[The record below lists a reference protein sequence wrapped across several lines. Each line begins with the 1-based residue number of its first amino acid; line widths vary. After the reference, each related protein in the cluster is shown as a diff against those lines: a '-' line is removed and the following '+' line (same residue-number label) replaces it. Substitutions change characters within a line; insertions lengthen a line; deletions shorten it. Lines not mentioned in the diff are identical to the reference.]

1 MQTRSRACSRPFAKA
16 CSSGRLRRRAID
28 RRRKPTL
35 AANPHLKLIFGY
47 PAEAR
52 ETDGRALCAASGLST
67 PMRGQPCCRGFAEDG
82 AVTDYLLRMRRVTW
96 FAGLGGSHRTA
107 RPARSGG
114 LLRVEALVR
123 DVSER
128 KRLDDQSKDIYQ
140 QILQSEK
147 MAALGQT
154 ISGVAHELNNP
165 LATILSWAERLSEK
179 ALDDT
184 SQARRCRV
192 ILSEAER
199 AARIVR
205 NLLTFARKR
214 QSTRAMIDLNIARHG
229 HARAADVRADAA
241 HCRSRPTSRP
251 AFREVF
257 ADAHQIQQV
266 LLNLL
271 INAEQAMLAANGRG
285 ALTVRTRHDNDR
297 DTAILEV
304 ADDGPGVPSDAS
316 DANLRP
322 VLHDEGSRQ
331 RDRSRPHRRLRDRA
345 GTWRAHP
352 RRSDA
357 RRRSD
362 LRGGTSASAAPDA
375 GSKAARQTLA
385 PMDAVRGASVL
396 IVEDERALAAAV
408 AEALTDAGLEVDH
421 AGDGQEAL
429 ACVRNANYDVVIC
442 DLKMPRVDGMT
453 LYRAI
458 AAATPALARRVIF
471 VTGDVAGTD
480 AERFL
485 EESGCRWLAK
495 PFRLVRLAA
504 RRPRNA
510 RVGTTTAGLR
520 VLELSS
526 VAFAIRGFCWNSRIA
541 RAHRLR
547 GFSRRH
553 DTGQR
558 IAKSADCTRMKL
570 RHSRLVDADFGADLL
585 HRGFLVVVEPD
596 DLLLARGQR
605 FDGRADAIF
614 GF

>member
-1 MQTRSRACSRPFAKA
+1 MGSLTLAAIAKSPRPVAAQTRADAFARLLEA
-16 CSSGRLRRRAID
+16 VREGVFIGALAPSGVEAAD
-28 RRRKPTL
+28 TTL

-47 PAEAR
+47 SAETRDTDVAPFAAERFVDADAR
-52 ETDGRALCAASGLST
+52 AELLS
-67 PMRGQPCCRGFAEDG
+67 RLAEDG
-82 AVTDYLLRMRRVTW
+82 AVTDYQLRMRR
-96 FAGLGGSHRTA
+96 ADGSPVWVEVTA
-107 RPARSGG
+107 RARSARRGG

-179 ALDDT
+179 PLDDT
-184 SQARRCRV
+184 AKRGVSV
-192 ILSEAER
+192 ILGEADR

-214 QSTRAMIDLNIARHG
+214 QSTRVMIDLNTLVTDTIAL
-229 HARAADVRADAA
+229 RAYERM
-241 HCRSRPTSRP
+241 PTLTVTTDLASALP
-251 AFREVF
+251 KVF

-285 ALTVRTRHDNDR
+285 AMTIRTRQDR
-297 DTAILEV
+297 ERDAAVLEV
-304 ADDGPGVPSDAS
+304 ADDGPGVPSDVQTRIFDPFFTTKEVGKGTGLGLTVAYAIAQEHGGRIRVETTPGGGATFAVELPVSGADAAS
-316 DANLRP
+316 KTARP
-322 VLHDEGSRQ
+322 
-331 RDRSRPHRRLRDRA
+331 
-345 GTWRAHP
+345 
-352 RRSDA
+352 
-357 RRRSD
+357 
-362 LRGGTSASAAPDA
+362 
-375 GSKAARQTLA
+375 TLP
-385 PMDAVRGASVL
+385 PMEAVRGASVL
-396 IVEDERALAAAV
+396 IVEDERALASAV

-495 PFRLVRLAA
+495 PFRLSELLRAVRETLA
-504 RRPRNA
+504 
-510 RVGTTTAGLR
+510 
-520 VLELSS
+520 
-526 VAFAIRGFCWNSRIA
+526 
-541 RAHRLR
+541 
-547 GFSRRH
+547 
-553 DTGQR
+553 
-558 IAKSADCTRMKL
+558 
-570 RHSRLVDADFGADLL
+570 
-585 HRGFLVVVEPD
+585 
-596 DLLLARGQR
+596 
-605 FDGRADAIF
+605 
-614 GF
+614 